1 MAKKNNNENNLSF
14 EKEIK
19 AIRNKLKLM
28 IDEMSDGQLLTLLA
42 LMISSPDELDEGW
55 EDEARKFYGEDDD
68 YDDDDAL
75 PF

>member
-19 AIRNKLKLM
+19 AIRNKLKIM
-28 IDEMSDGQLLTLLA
+28 IDEMSDSQVLA
-42 LMISSPDELDEGW
+42 LLSFIVTPPDEFDEGW

-68 YDDDDAL
+68 DVAL